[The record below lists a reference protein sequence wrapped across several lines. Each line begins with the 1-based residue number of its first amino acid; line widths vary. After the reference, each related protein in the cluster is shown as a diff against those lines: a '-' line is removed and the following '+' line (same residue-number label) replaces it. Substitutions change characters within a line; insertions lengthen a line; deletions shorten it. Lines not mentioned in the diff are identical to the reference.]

1 MDIAM
6 TLDPRGVATA
16 IGLGLLIGVVRE
28 RLHETDGTTIA
39 GIRTHALVAIVT
51 AVATGFG
58 LPALIAVL
66 LLVGALGVASYLR
79 TATRDAGVTGE
90 VALLVTV
97 MLSALAQHDEV
108 LAAGLGVVVAGLL
121 YAKMPLH
128 RFAREV
134 ISGRELQDALLL
146 AGAALVV
153 WPLLPAQPA
162 DPWGVL
168 VPAQL
173 WRFVVLVMAVGMLGH
188 VSLRAVGSRWGFPV
202 AGFFAGFASSTAAI
216 AGFGQRARAAPLELR
231 AAVGAALLANLASL
245 SLIAAVAAA
254 ASSAFLHALA
264 LPLLACGIV
273 LGIGGLLGV
282 NATIGVALPEEPPA
296 RSFRISHALLL
307 AVLIGALLLVSAWL
321 QHAFGVAGA
330 LIAAWCVALAEIHAA
345 TASLA
350 QLYAVG
356 ELPLHTARLGML
368 GVLAA
373 ATVAKTLVAVITG
386 GLAYGWRVG
395 LGLGMSTLA
404 AAAAVLFTPD

>member
-1 MDIAM
+1 M
-6 TLDPRGVATA
+6 
-16 IGLGLLIGVVRE
+16 
-28 RLHETDGTTIA
+28 
-39 GIRTHALVAIVT
+39 
-51 AVATGFG
+51 
-58 LPALIAVL
+58 
-66 LLVGALGVASYLR
+66 
-79 TATRDAGVTGE
+79 
-90 VALLVTV
+90 
-97 MLSALAQHDEV
+97 
-108 LAAGLGVVVAGLL
+108 
-121 YAKMPLH
+121 
-128 RFAREV
+128 
-134 ISGRELQDALLL
+134 
-146 AGAALVV
+146 
-153 WPLLPAQPA
+153 
-162 DPWGVL
+162 L

-188 VSLRAVGSRWGFPV
+188 VSLRAVGTRWGFLV

-216 AGFGQRARAAPLELR
+216 AGFGQRVRTAPLQMR

-254 ASSAFLHALA
+254 ASPVFLGSLS

-273 LGIGGLLGV
+273 LGVGGLMGI
-282 NATIGVALPEEPPA
+282 NATNGVALPEEPPA

-356 ELPLHTARLGML
+356 ELPLHTARFGML

-373 ATVAKTLVAVITG
+373 ATVAKTIVAIITG
-386 GLAYGWRVG
+386 GLGYGWRVG
-395 LGLGMSTLA
+395 LGLAASTLA
-404 AAAAVLFTPD
+404 AGLAILFTPS